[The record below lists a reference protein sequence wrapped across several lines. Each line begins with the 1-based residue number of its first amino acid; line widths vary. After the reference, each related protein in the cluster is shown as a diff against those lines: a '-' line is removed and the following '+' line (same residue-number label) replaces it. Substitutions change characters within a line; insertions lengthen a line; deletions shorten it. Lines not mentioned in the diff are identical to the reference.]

1 MQTVPFCPVAA
12 TIDVISGKW
21 KPMIL
26 LQLKDGPCRFNE
38 LRRRL
43 PHITQRMLTLQLRA
57 LEADAIIDRTVFGQ
71 QAPYI
76 VEYSFTVHGRSLGPI
91 LEAMEQW
98 GGEAKSQ

>member
-12 TIDVISGKW
+12 TIDVIGGKW

-43 PHITQRMLTLQLRA
+43 PHVTQRMLTLQLRA
-57 LEADAIIDRTVFGQ
+57 LEADGIINRTVCGK

-76 VEYSFTVHGRSLGPI
+76 VEYNFTALGRSLGPI

-98 GGEAKSQ
+98 GGEARSQ

>member
-12 TIDVISGKW
+12 TIDVIGGKW

-43 PHITQRMLTLQLRA
+43 PHVTQRMLTLQLRA
-57 LEADAIIDRTVFGQ
+57 LEADRIIDRTVYGE

-76 VEYSFTVHGRSLGPI
+76 VEYNFTAHGRSLGPI

-98 GGEAKSQ
+98 GGEARSQ